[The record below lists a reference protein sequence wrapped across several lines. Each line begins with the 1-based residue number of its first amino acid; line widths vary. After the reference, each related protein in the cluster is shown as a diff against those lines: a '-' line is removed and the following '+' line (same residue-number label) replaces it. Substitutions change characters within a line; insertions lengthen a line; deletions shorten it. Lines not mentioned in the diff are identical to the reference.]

1 MKHTLTVLVAI
12 VVLSALLYYHP
23 VNDLVDMADS
33 TPSTDF
39 AKTPATSLPENMDR
53 LGKEFQQESA
63 LLRALQTDTHAAA
76 VNPHLHTHDE
86 VNNGGVQPSA
96 DELTKLGYMLPPE
109 YFEYDLH
116 YLRMLAAQG
125 DAYAMVHL
133 AERYYFD
140 IMVNPHH
147 PYHDKSMNY
156 PEMAKTSLQDAL
168 VHGNAHAAAILAEIH
183 LLEKDPINATAWS
196 KLSESL
202 GDSMSSD
209 WFKTTKDYQ
218 SLTPEQKRKADALAI
233 DLRYSL
239 RESAKRLN
247 RKSLFDAE
255 VSG

>member
-1 MKHTLTVLVAI
+1 MKNTLTVLVALI
-12 VVLSALLYYHP
+12 VVSALLYYLP
-23 VNDLVDMADS
+23 VKDSADLTEA
-33 TPSTDF
+33 TQPTDL
-39 AKTPATSLPENMDR
+39 ATIPATTLPENMDR
-53 LGKEFQQESA
+53 FGKEFQQKNALLSA
-63 LLRALQTDTHAAA
+63 LQND
-76 VNPHLHTHDE
+76 VNAGAPAPHSHTHDD
-86 VNNGGVQPSA
+86 VNNVGAQPSA
-96 DELTKLGYMLPPE
+96 DELTKLGYMVPPE
-109 YFEYDLH
+109 YFDYDLH

-156 PEMAKTSLQDAL
+156 AEVAKASLQDAI

-183 LLEKDPINATAWS
+183 LLEKDPVNAAAWS

-218 SLTPEQKRKADALAI
+218 SLTPEQKRKADALAV
-233 DLRYSL
+233 DYRYSL

-247 RKSLFDAE
+247 KKSLFDTE